1 MNNLI
6 VFCVGVVVSV
16 LVVYGIFTQ
25 VVSEM
30 SMAKNREEADSRDRA
45 SQAK

>member
-1 MNNLI
+1 MNNLNLI
-6 VFCVGVVVSV
+6 VFCVGVLVSV

-30 SMAKNREEADSRDRA
+30 YRA
-45 SQAK
+45 RKGDESD

>member
-1 MNNLI
+1 MNNLNLI
-6 VFCVGVVVSV
+6 VFCVGVIVST

-30 SMAKNREEADSRDRA
+30 YKARENERSDRTD
-45 SQAK
+45 Q

>member
-6 VFCVGVVVSV
+6 VFCVGVLVSV

-30 SMAKNREEADSRDRA
+30 YSARNPV
-45 SQAK
+45 QAENQE

>member
-6 VFCVGVVVSV
+6 VFCVGVIVSV

-30 SMAKNREEADSRDRA
+30 SMARNREKSGTQD
-45 SQAK
+45 

>member
-6 VFCVGVVVSV
+6 VFCVGVVVSI
-16 LVVYGIFTQ
+16 LVIYGMFTQ

-30 SMAKNREEADSRDRA
+30 YKARESEKLETQD
-45 SQAK
+45 

>member
-1 MNNLI
+1 MNNLNLI

-16 LVVYGIFTQ
+16 LVVYGVFTQ

-30 SMAKNREEADSRDRA
+30 YHARESDR
-45 SQAK
+45 SEHLD

>member
-1 MNNLI
+1 MNNLNLI
-6 VFCVGVVVSV
+6 VFCVGVLVSV

-30 SMAKNREEADSRDRA
+30 YRAREKPDNLD
-45 SQAK
+45 

>member
-1 MNNLI
+1 MTNII
-6 VFCVGVVVSV
+6 VFCVGVVVSI

-30 SMAKNREEADSRDRA
+30 YIARSSEKSEKKE
-45 SQAK
+45 

>member
-30 SMAKNREEADSRDRA
+30 YSARSSEKAED
-45 SQAK
+45 QG

>member
-1 MNNLI
+1 MSNLI
-6 VFCVGVVVSV
+6 VFCVGVVVSI

-30 SMAKNREEADSRDRA
+30 YIARKAEKSDSKN
-45 SQAK
+45 

>member
-1 MNNLI
+1 MNNLNLI
-6 VFCVGVVVSV
+6 VFCVGVLVSV

-30 SMAKNREEADSRDRA
+30 YRA
-45 SQAK
+45 RGGDETVE

>member
-1 MNNLI
+1 MNNLNLI
-6 VFCVGVVVSV
+6 VFCVGVLVSI

-30 SMAKNREEADSRDRA
+30 YKARDNER
-45 SQAK
+45 SEKMD

>member
-1 MNNLI
+1 MNNLNLV
-6 VFCVGVVVSV
+6 VFCVGVFVSV

-30 SMAKNREEADSRDRA
+30 YEARDSDR
-45 SQAK
+45 SEKLD